1 MDQFWENKI
10 FTPLFTLGSSIS
22 SIAMTFF
29 LFRNQI
35 VTWDTDADGDCG
47 CTVACRFQYA
57 AMGINGQMTRRGLLY
72 GKDEDKAYCNGP
84 LGTDQYFN
92 MVRKFYDH
100 STSSRDLRMGNRF
113 YKAVPLSQ
121 QCKGVCQVGSCTYD
135 EKMVISSRFENKMEI
150 TLEEEDKQ
158 SKFLMCLISVLHL

>member
-1 MDQFWENKI
+1 M
-10 FTPLFTLGSSIS
+10 
-22 SIAMTFF
+22 
-29 LFRNQI
+29 FRNQI

-47 CTVACRFQYA
+47 CTVACRFQYSSLA
-57 AMGINGQMTRRGLLY
+57 LGGQMTRRGFLY

-121 QCKGVCQVGSCTYD
+121 QCQGVCQVGSCSKD
-135 EKMVISSRFENKMEI
+135 EKMVISPRFENKMEI

-158 SKFLMCLISVLHL
+158 SKFLMCLISVLHLCYVNSGKFW